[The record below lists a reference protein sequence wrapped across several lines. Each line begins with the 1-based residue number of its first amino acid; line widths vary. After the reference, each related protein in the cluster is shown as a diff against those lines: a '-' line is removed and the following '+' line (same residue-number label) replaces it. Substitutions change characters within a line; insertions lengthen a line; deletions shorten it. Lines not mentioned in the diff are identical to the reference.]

1 MSEADVILDHGRQP
15 FERFDRAAWLRD
27 VLTDRTGES
36 WRIQKVEGGFAVV
49 GSERKTVPEGT
60 NTPDMTSFDSVTIRQ
75 ALRVSLPFYLPFLL
89 LGALLGLAPV
99 LAIRTVLVAM
109 HLPGLPAWLDPALV
123 IGFLRL
129 AGWGV
134 AILSALAL
142 FLPWFAHRYV
152 VTPEGVEQSIGIIA
166 RETHRV
172 RFGDIRSI
180 GLKQGLIARLFNIGT
195 LEFSAAGTDGVDVRF
210 VNIVSPM
217 KIREWIERLSNRS

>member
-1 MSEADVILDHGRQP
+1 MSEIDVILDHGQRP
-15 FERFDRAAWLRD
+15 FERFERAAWLRD
-27 VLTDRTGES
+27 VLAERTGES
-36 WRIQKVEGGFAVV
+36 WRIQKVEGGFAVA
-49 GSERKTVPEGT
+49 GSGKAVPEGT
-60 NTPDMTSFDSVTIRQ
+60 NAPETTSFDPVMIRQ

-99 LAIRTVLVAM
+99 LAVRTVLEAM

-134 AILSALAL
+134 AALSALAL
-142 FLPWFAHRYV
+142 YLPWVAHRYA

-172 RFGDIRSI
+172 RFEDIRSI

-210 VNIVSPM
+210 INIVSPM
-217 KIREWIERLSNRS
+217 KIREWIERLSGGS